1 MTSFRKNV
9 FLLLSLIFLGCTIIS
24 LSIIYYGD
32 RSLQNGTVITFQ
44 DANGDKLIGSYY
56 PGSIDAGIILNIGFG
71 SDQIALKGI
80 ASEFASLNF
89 HVFTY
94 DFSGHGRSPGKLGFD
109 NAATDR
115 LANQLLIAKELFKS
129 LSGLNDSQILLLGHS
144 MGARVA
150 LQSTTMDS
158 NNVSGLILLG
168 AQVNLGANLQ
178 SDFFTGVNDNEIEW
192 IQNLSA
198 NNPSTDILLLT
209 GSWDDILTPYAANL
223 LYEKLGG
230 ASSPFIRELVIIDF
244 LFHNYEIY
252 SHDAITYALNWGIE
266 TIGLESNPNYFANGI
281 LLRNILWITSI
292 TGLFLCIIFGF
303 IFLDKIKRDTSI
315 DNKLDIEITTNHV
328 SEEVKINNIKRFLL
342 VKLALWLLAL
352 PILLFLFAIFIFI
365 PIGVPVFNLIYVGFI
380 GAYGIL
386 LLLLYSRGKVPGA
399 EGALKIHLRVNKSL
413 LSKQTVIGIII
424 SFILITLSVIF
435 ANSGIYYVFPFN
447 ERFIWLIILTI
458 FILPGFYIAQK
469 ETQYIKNSYS
479 TDNYYLVYSTLIGY
493 IPFILLLI
501 FYLALG
507 SSSGMLGSVQGL
519 IILFF
524 VIIGGML
531 IMKISKNLLLT
542 IIFQSFLIQFLTL
555 PAGVIFAFF

>member
-1 MTSFRKNV
+1 MISFRKNV
-9 FLLLSLIFLGCTIIS
+9 FLILSLLALSLTIIS
-24 LSIIYYGD
+24 LSLIYYED
-32 RSLQNGTVITFQ
+32 RSLQTGSVVRFQ
-44 DANGDKLIGSYY
+44 DANGEELVGSYY
-56 PGSIDAGIILNIGFG
+56 PGSLNAGIILNIGFG

-80 ASEFASLNF
+80 ASEFARLNF

-115 LANQLLIAKELFKS
+115 LANQLLVTKELFKS

-150 LQSTTMDS
+150 LQSTTIDS

-168 AQVNLGANLQ
+168 AQVNLGTNLQ
-178 SDFFTGVNDNEIEW
+178 SDFFTGVNDNDIAW

-198 NNPSTDILLLT
+198 TNPSTDILLIT
-209 GSWDDILTPYAANL
+209 GSWDDILTPQAANL

-230 ASSPFIRELVIIDF
+230 ASSPFSRELVIIDF

-252 SHDAITYALNWGIE
+252 SYDAITYALNWGIE
-266 TIGLESNPNYFANGI
+266 KLGLESNPNYTADGI
-281 LLRNILWITSI
+281 LLRTILWITSI
-292 TGLFLCIIFGF
+292 TGLFLFIIFGF
-303 IFLDKIKRDTSI
+303 TFLKQFEQIKPNEAQSDQKR
-315 DNKLDIEITTNHV
+315 NM
-328 SEEVKINNIKRFLL
+328 EVKIINIKRFLL
-342 VKLALWLLAL
+342 VKLVLWLLAL
-352 PILLFLFAIFIFI
+352 PVLIGLFVLFIFI
-365 PIGVPVFNLIYVGFI
+365 PIGVPIFNLIYVGFI

-386 LLLLYSRGKVPGA
+386 LLLLYSRGKIPGA
-399 EGALKIHLRVNKSL
+399 EGTLKINFRVKKSL
-413 LSKQTVIGIII
+413 LNKQTLMGIII
-424 SFILITLSVIF
+424 AFVLIILSVIF

-469 ETQYIKNSYS
+469 ETRYIKNSYS
-479 TDNYYLVYSTLIGY
+479 TKNYYLVYSTLIGY
-493 IPFILLLI
+493 IPFVILLL

-507 SSSGMLGSVQGL
+507 SFSGMLGSVQGL
-519 IILFF
+519 IILLF
-524 VIIGGML
+524 VIIGGIL
-531 IMKISKNLLLT
+531 IMRISKNLLLT

-555 PAGVIFAFF
+555 PTGVIFAFF

>member
-1 MTSFRKNV
+1 MISFRKNV
-9 FLLLSLIFLGCTIIS
+9 FLILSLLALSLTIIS
-24 LSIIYYGD
+24 LSLIYYED
-32 RSLQNGTVITFQ
+32 RSLQTGSVVRFQ
-44 DANGDKLIGSYY
+44 DVNGEVLVGSYY
-56 PGSIDAGIILNIGFG
+56 PGSLNAGIILNIGFG

-80 ASEFASLNF
+80 TSEFARLNF

-115 LANQLLIAKELFKS
+115 LANQLLVAKELFKS

-150 LQSTTMDS
+150 LQSTTIDS

-168 AQVNLGANLQ
+168 AQVNLGTNLQ
-178 SDFFTGVNDNEIEW
+178 SDFFTGVNDNDIAW

-198 NNPSTDILLLT
+198 TNPSTDILLIT
-209 GSWDDILTPYAANL
+209 GSWDDILTPQAANL

-230 ASSPFIRELVIIDF
+230 ASSPFSRELVIIDF

-252 SHDAITYALNWGIE
+252 SYDAITYALNWGIE
-266 TIGLESNPNYFANGI
+266 KLGLESNPSYTADGI
-281 LLRNILWITSI
+281 LLRTILWITSI
-292 TGLFLCIIFGF
+292 TGLFLFIIFGF
-303 IFLDKIKRDTSI
+303 TFLNQFEQIRPNEAQSDQKK
-315 DNKLDIEITTNHV
+315 NM
-328 SEEVKINNIKRFLL
+328 EVKIINIKRFLL

-352 PILLFLFAIFIFI
+352 PVLIGLFVLFIFI
-365 PIGVPVFNLIYVGFI
+365 PIGVPIFNLIYVGFI

-386 LLLLYSRGKVPGA
+386 LLLLYSRGKIPGA
-399 EGALKIHLRVNKSL
+399 EGTLKINFRVNKSL
-413 LSKQTVIGIII
+413 LNKQTLMGIII
-424 SFILITLSVIF
+424 AFVLIILSVIF

-469 ETQYIKNSYS
+469 ETRYIKNSYS
-479 TDNYYLVYSTLIGY
+479 AKNYYLVYSTLIGY
-493 IPFILLLI
+493 IPFVILLL

-507 SSSGMLGSVQGL
+507 SFSGMLGSVQGL
-519 IILFF
+519 IILLF
-524 VIIGGML
+524 VIIGGIL
-531 IMKISKNLLLT
+531 IMRISKNLLLT
-542 IIFQSFLIQFLTL
+542 IVFQSFLIQFLTL
-555 PAGVIFAFF
+555 PTGVIFAFF

>member
-1 MTSFRKNV
+1 MISFRKNV
-9 FLLLSLIFLGCTIIS
+9 FLILSLLALSLTIIS
-24 LSIIYYGD
+24 LSLIYYED
-32 RSLQNGTVITFQ
+32 RSLQTGSVVRFQ
-44 DANGDKLIGSYY
+44 DVNGEVLVGSYY
-56 PGSIDAGIILNIGFG
+56 PGSLNAGIILNIGFG

-80 ASEFASLNF
+80 ASEFARLNF

-115 LANQLLIAKELFKS
+115 LANQLLVAKELFKS

-150 LQSTTMDS
+150 LQSTTIDS

-168 AQVNLGANLQ
+168 AQVNLGTNLQ
-178 SDFFTGVNDNEIEW
+178 SDFFTGVNDNDIAW

-198 NNPSTDILLLT
+198 TNPSTDILLIT
-209 GSWDDILTPYAANL
+209 GSWDDILTPQAANL

-230 ASSPFIRELVIIDF
+230 ASSPFSRELVIIDF

-252 SHDAITYALNWGIE
+252 SYDAITYALNWGIE
-266 TIGLESNPNYFANGI
+266 KLGLESNPSYTADGI
-281 LLRNILWITSI
+281 LLRTILWITSI
-292 TGLFLCIIFGF
+292 TGLFLFIIFGF
-303 IFLDKIKRDTSI
+303 TFLNQFEQIRPNEAQSDQKK
-315 DNKLDIEITTNHV
+315 NM
-328 SEEVKINNIKRFLL
+328 EVKIINIKRFLL

-352 PILLFLFAIFIFI
+352 PVLIGLFVLFIFI
-365 PIGVPVFNLIYVGFI
+365 PIGVPIFNLIYVGFI

-386 LLLLYSRGKVPGA
+386 LLLLYSRGKIPGA
-399 EGALKIHLRVNKSL
+399 EGTLKINFRVNKSL
-413 LSKQTVIGIII
+413 LNKQTLMGIII
-424 SFILITLSVIF
+424 AFVLIILSVIF

-469 ETQYIKNSYS
+469 ETRYIKNSYS
-479 TDNYYLVYSTLIGY
+479 AKNYYLVYSTLIGY
-493 IPFILLLI
+493 IPFVILLL

-507 SSSGMLGSVQGL
+507 SFSGMLGSVQGL
-519 IILFF
+519 IILLF
-524 VIIGGML
+524 VIIGGIL
-531 IMKISKNLLLT
+531 IMRISKNLLLT
-542 IIFQSFLIQFLTL
+542 IVFQSFLIQFLTL
-555 PAGVIFAFF
+555 PTGVIFAFF

>member
-1 MTSFRKNV
+1 MTSFRKDL
-9 FLLLSLIFLGCTIIS
+9 FLVLSLIFLGLTIVS
-24 LSIIYYGD
+24 LSLIYYED
-32 RSLQNGTVITFQ
+32 RSLQNGTLITFQ
-44 DANGDKLIGSYY
+44 DANGDELVGSYY

-80 ASEFASLNF
+80 TSEFARLNF

-115 LANQLLIAKELFKS
+115 LANQLLVAKELFKS

-150 LQSTTMDS
+150 LQSTTIDS

-168 AQVNLGANLQ
+168 AQVNLGTNLQ
-178 SDFFTGVNDNEIEW
+178 SDFFTGVNDNDIAW

-198 NNPSTDILLLT
+198 TNPSTDILLIT
-209 GSWDDILTPYAANL
+209 GSWDDILTPQAANL

-230 ASSPFIRELVIIDF
+230 ASSPFSRELVIIDF

-252 SHDAITYALNWGIE
+252 SYDAITYALNWGIE
-266 TIGLESNPNYFANGI
+266 KLGLESNPSYTADGI
-281 LLRNILWITSI
+281 LLRTILWITSI
-292 TGLFLCIIFGF
+292 TGLFLFIIFGF
-303 IFLDKIKRDTSI
+303 TFLNQFEQIRPNEAQSDQKK
-315 DNKLDIEITTNHV
+315 NM
-328 SEEVKINNIKRFLL
+328 EVKIINIKRFLL

-352 PILLFLFAIFIFI
+352 PVLIGLFVLFIFI
-365 PIGVPVFNLIYVGFI
+365 PIGVPIFNLIYVGFI

-386 LLLLYSRGKVPGA
+386 LLLLYSRGKIPGA
-399 EGALKIHLRVNKSL
+399 EGTLKINFRVNKSL
-413 LSKQTVIGIII
+413 LNKQTLMGIII
-424 SFILITLSVIF
+424 AFVLIILSVIF

-469 ETQYIKNSYS
+469 ETRYIKNSYS
-479 TDNYYLVYSTLIGY
+479 AKNYYLVYSTLIGY
-493 IPFILLLI
+493 IPFVILLL

-507 SSSGMLGSVQGL
+507 SFSGMLGSVQGL
-519 IILFF
+519 IILLF
-524 VIIGGML
+524 VIIGGIL
-531 IMKISKNLLLT
+531 IMRISKNLLLT
-542 IIFQSFLIQFLTL
+542 IVFQSFLIQFLTL
-555 PAGVIFAFF
+555 PTGVIFAFF